1 MTCAAEIAET
11 YPEKKVTLIQSH
23 QELVPGYSA
32 RMSRRILSI
41 LRGLKVEVG
50 KQVTY
55 ALRLTTRVLHETLLP
70 PVSKGPSTEIKNL
83 LPQQ

>member
-1 MTCAAEIAET
+1 MKCAAEIAET

-55 ALRLTTRVLHETLLP
+55 ACMI
-70 PVSKGPSTEIKNL
+70 PSAHWIQPL
-83 LPQQ
+83 IS